1 MIKSIKW
8 FIFITLF
15 LFLVG
20 TKIWQSALWGTADI
34 FINFYENT
42 LVYWNAEIY
51 VLFALFIFIIWAALI
66 KKH

>member
-51 VLFALFIFIIWAALI
+51 VLFALFIFIIWTALI